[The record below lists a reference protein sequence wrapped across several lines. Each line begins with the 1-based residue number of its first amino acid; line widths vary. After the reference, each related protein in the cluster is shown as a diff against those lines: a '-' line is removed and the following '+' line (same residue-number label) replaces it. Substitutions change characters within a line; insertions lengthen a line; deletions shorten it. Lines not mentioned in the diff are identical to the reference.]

1 MAASLPKKIGKYDVI
16 DVIGKGGMGIV
27 YRAKDP
33 FLDRMVAIKIMTISV
48 ADSPDLLERFYR
60 EAKATAHLQHPN
72 IVTVYEL
79 GEQDGSPYLVMQ
91 FLEGVSLE
99 SALHASQKLTLL
111 QKIDVIIET
120 CHGLAYAHQR
130 GIVHRDIK
138 PGNIMVLKDGSV
150 KIVDFGIARIGDTNF
165 TRAGQFMGSLSYMSL
180 EQLND
185 KLQVDQRTDVYSTG
199 VVLYQIVTGSLP
211 FEAESTGATLMKIM
225 NEAPPPFSKFLSS
238 FPPELET
245 ITLKALAKDRDQ
257 RYASADEL
265 ALDLSQLQ
273 TKLRQESIEV
283 HMRQAEMLLQRN
295 ELSQANDQ
303 LMEVLRIDKQHAR
316 AMTLLR
322 SLRKQIEKEHSA
334 ERARQLREQAEEAL
348 RREDFDPA
356 LGYVDQALSLD
367 TTNFDL
373 QEMRTKILEAK
384 AEIERM
390 RQIFQRAESAHRAG
404 NLDTAKQAIEEV
416 MAFRPEDTRV
426 KSLYRMIQKELED
439 RQRQKRMEA
448 LLQSAQKEIANRH
461 YTDAFSILQEA
472 EKVDPEAPQLR
483 ALLDKFNAA
492 RELEKRRKD
501 LEQITRQVEQAINTD
516 DPDSAL
522 QLADEGLKRFPNEPS
537 LAKLRDLAETQRQV
551 AQTKSFVRERI
562 AAAREVLDGG
572 NPAAAV
578 KMLEE
583 ALRKAP
589 GNPHLESLISLAQDK
604 SAQVKDEQAK
614 ANCVQQANAAL
625 GRGAFSEAIQLLEA
639 GQLRFVAAPEIDSLL
654 RFAREQQTK
663 AAAQQEVDRSVRRAH
678 DFIRA
683 QEYDRAIELL
693 EPVLARIPN
702 DELRIVLDEARQRR
716 DDLHRQ
722 IDAAVAKGQQFLAEG
737 APSKALEFLKSQTVT
752 FGKSDAFRDLLK
764 EAANQAAVVAA
775 AAAAA
780 ASQAKAAEQEALRAA
795 QAEARPEIQAPS
807 PAQDWDAPAP
817 TGTMMW
823 GSSPSAP
830 TAPPPQAAA
839 PLTPPPAE
847 IKKPTAPA
855 APTTRAKAQTPAAPP
870 PPKKEQKKEP
880 APKKEAAPRPA
891 AAKPAPKAAP
901 LPEPAVAAPKSSQKP
916 IMLIGGVAAVVV
928 VGVVVVWLMSG
939 SGSKKPVVVTPAT
952 PVENVAEPK
961 APVPMG
967 SLAVST
973 SVDGADI
980 FVDDALRGSTSD
992 KKLVVHLRPGTH
1004 QIRAEK
1010 QGFTPTA
1017 PQSVTIAD
1025 NAETPVKLTLAPGTG
1040 PVTTAPPKD
1049 SYLAI
1054 KGPTGA
1060 QVKVDGNPAGTL
1072 PSDTSLFVKVAPDS
1086 PHRIEATLNGYKPW
1100 SESKRV
1106 KPGERLPIEAAMT
1119 ALARPA
1125 IGSFAASPGTIQPGQ
1140 SATLSWQT
1148 SNASEVSIEG
1158 ISSAGQPSGSVSVNP
1173 EKTTTYKL
1181 VAKGEG
1187 GAISGEATVN
1197 VAAPSKPMV
1206 SASANPQS
1214 IQAGQSTTLSWQSQN
1229 ATQVIVNGAAHSG
1242 AEGSTTVAPDKTT
1255 TFAVEAKGPGG
1266 TANTVVTVN
1275 VQPAA
1280 APAPVNQPVTQPG
1293 NQSKALADAIGIQA
1307 ALDRLGLA
1315 YGTELVSEVKK
1326 AWPGMSKQQESALKQ
1341 LMSNKDMRAIA
1352 MQYDG
1357 CTPASVAGD
1366 SASMSCTEKMSYT
1379 FGGQRK
1385 TITQTVSITFGK
1397 AAGAWKVGNK
1407 EPKK

>member
-1 MAASLPKKIGKYDVI
+1 MAASLPKKIGKYDVV

-33 FLDRMVAIKIMTISV
+33 FLDRMVAIKIMTISY

-265 ALDLSQLQ
+265 ALDLTQLQ
-273 TKLRQESIEV
+273 TKLRHESIDV
-283 HMRQAEMLLQRN
+283 HMQQAEILLQRN

-356 LGYVDQALSLD
+356 LSYVEQALSLD

-373 QEMRTKILEAK
+373 QELRNKVLESK

-416 MAFRPEDTRV
+416 MAFRPDDTRV

-439 RQRQKRMEA
+439 RARQQRMQS

-483 ALLDKFNAA
+483 ALLEKFSAA
-492 RELEKRRKD
+492 RELERRRKD

-516 DPDSAL
+516 DPESAL
-522 QLADEGLKRFPNEPS
+522 RLADEGLKRYPAEPS

-572 NPAAAV
+572 NPVAAV

-589 GNPHLESLISLAQDK
+589 GNPHLESLISLAQEK
-604 SAQVKDEQAK
+604 TAQAKDDQAK

-625 GRGAFSEAIQLLEA
+625 GRGAFAEAIQLLEA

-654 RFAREQQTK
+654 RFAREQQAR
-663 AAAQQEVDRSVRRAH
+663 AAAQQEVDRTVRRAH

-702 DELRIVLDEARQRR
+702 DELRIVFDEACQRR

-722 IDAAVAKGQQFLAEG
+722 IDAAVAKGRQFLDEG
-737 APSKALEFLKSQTVT
+737 APGKALEFLRSQTVT
-752 FGKSDAFRDLLK
+752 FGKSDAFRELL
-764 EAANQAAVVAA
+764 AA
-775 AAAAA
+775 AASQATVA
-780 ASQAKAAEQEALRAA
+780 ASQAKAAEAEA
-795 QAEARPEIQAPS
+795 QAQA
-807 PAQDWDAPAP
+807 QAPAP
-817 TGTMMW
+817 EVKAPEVIAPHPSQDWEAPAPMGTMMW
-823 GSSPSAP
+823 GGTP
-830 TAPPPQAAA
+830 TAPPPVA
-839 PLTPPPAE
+839 P
-847 IKKPTAPA
+847 
-855 APTTRAKAQTPAAPP
+855 QPAAPP
-870 PPKKEQKKEP
+870 PEIRKPAAPQAPAPRAKAPQAPAAPPPKKE
-880 APKKEAAPRPA
+880 PKKEAAPKPA
-891 AAKPAPKAAP
+891 IAKPVAPR
-901 LPEPAVAAPKSSQKP
+901 EPAPELAAAAPKSSQK
-916 IMLIGGVAAVVV
+916 LIIVVAAIAAVVI
-928 VGVVVVWLMSG
+928 VGVAVAWVLSSSG
-939 SGSKKPVVVTPAT
+939 NKKQVVVTPPVSVEKT
-952 PVENVAEPK
+952 PETKPPVA
-961 APVPMG
+961 VG
-967 SLAVST
+967 SLSVTT

-980 FVDDALRGSTSD
+980 FVDDTLRGSTSN
-992 KKLVVHLRPGTH
+992 KKLVVQLPPGSH
-1004 QIRAEK
+1004 QVRAEK
-1010 QGFTPTA
+1010 GGFASTA
-1017 PQSVTIAD
+1017 PQAINIA
-1025 NAETPVKLTLAPGTG
+1025 NNTETQVKLTLTASAG
-1040 PVTTAPPKD
+1040 PVATPPKD

-1060 QVKVDGNPAGTL
+1060 AVRVDGAPAGTL
-1072 PSDTSLFVKVAPDS
+1072 PSDTSLFVKVTPDS
-1086 PHRIEATLNGYKPW
+1086 PHRIEATLNGYKSW
-1100 SESKRV
+1100 SESKSV
-1106 KPGERLPIEAAMT
+1106 KPGERLQLTAVMAA
-1119 ALARPA
+1119 LSRPVVV
-1125 IGSFAASPGTIQPGQ
+1125 SFAANPSTVQPGQ

-1148 SNASEVSIEG
+1148 SNATEVGIEG
-1158 ISSAGQPSGSVSVNP
+1158 VASTMQLNGSVAVNP
-1173 EKTTTYKL
+1173 DKTTTYKL

-1187 GAISGEATVN
+1187 GSVGGETTVN
-1197 VAAPSKPMV
+1197 VAAPNKPTV
-1206 SASANPQS
+1206 SASANPIS
-1214 IQAGQSTTLSWQSQN
+1214 IQAGQSTTLTWLSQN
-1229 ATQVIVNGAAHSG
+1229 ATQILVNGTAHSG
-1242 AEGSTTVAPDKTT
+1242 AEGSITVTPDKTT
-1255 TFAVEAKGPGG
+1255 TFTVEAKGPGG
-1266 TANTVVTVN
+1266 IANTAVTVN
-1275 VQPAA
+1275 VQPVA
-1280 APAPVNQPVTQPG
+1280 APPPVNQPKPAA
-1293 NQSKALADAIGIQA
+1293 SDAIGIQI
-1307 ALDRLGLA
+1307 ALDRLSEA
-1315 YGTELVSEVKK
+1315 YGTELLSEIKK
-1326 AWPGMSKQQESALKQ
+1326 AWPGMSKPQESGLKQ
-1341 LMSNKDMRAIA
+1341 ILSNKEMRAIA

-1357 CTPASVAGD
+1357 CSNPAISGD
-1366 SASMSCTEKMSYT
+1366 AASMTCTEKMSYT

-1385 TITQTVSITFGK
+1385 TITQMVAISLNK
-1397 AAGAWKVGNK
+1397 AAGAWKISSK
-1407 EPKK
+1407 EPRK